1 MAGSFMGEELSGLLR
16 GQLCIQGIER
26 KLSFSSSLIPTLIGF
41 SLPWLKFRPLEVKQ
55 QLISAMGSTWP
66 PEALDATCVKA
77 ELAQWVMQLEN
88 QSSRAL
94 DLSPS
99 VTNASRLKS
108 GPCPLLPEER
118 LAFAYLTVRVSRE
131 AHSTHRVL

>member
-1 MAGSFMGEELSGLLR
+1 MGEELSGLLR

-41 SLPWLKFRPLEVKQ
+41 SLPWLKFRPL
-55 QLISAMGSTWP
+55 TWP

-99 VTNASRLKS
+99 VTN
-108 GPCPLLPEER
+108 ER

-131 AHSTHRVL
+131 AHSMHRVL

>member
-1 MAGSFMGEELSGLLR
+1 MGEELSGLLR

-26 KLSFSSSLIPTLIGF
+26 QLSFFSSLIPTLIGF
-41 SLPWLKFRPLEVKQ
+41 SLPWLKLRPLEVKQ

-99 VTNASRLKS
+99 VTN
-108 GPCPLLPEER
+108 ER

-131 AHSTHRVL
+131 AHSMHRVL